1 MIKSRNIGVDVPEPK
16 GGCEN
21 DRKCPFHGGLKLHGR
36 TFIGTVKRV
45 RLGKNAIVE
54 WQRFRYY
61 PKYERYEKRHSKVMA
76 HNPEC
81 IDAVEGD
88 TVRIMESRKL
98 SKTKNF
104 VIIQIMN
111 KEAGKHEPQ
120 DDKKQSAGSSD
131 MKPASRKKKAAKK
144 KSSRSKV
151 KKSAGSKSKN
161 N

>member
-16 GGCEN
+16 DDCEN
-21 DRKCPFHGGLKLHGR
+21 DMKCPFHGGLKLHGR

-61 PKYERYEKRHSKVMA
+61 PKYERYEKRHSRVMA

-81 IDAVEGD
+81 IDASEGD
-88 TVRIMESRKL
+88 TVKIMESRKL

-111 KEAGKHEPQ
+111 GEEEKSRPKEKKHSQESP
-120 DDKKQSAGSSD
+120 
-131 MKPASRKKKAAKK
+131 KKKSTAEKKKTAKK
-144 KSSRSKV
+144 KTSKSKV
-151 KKSAGSKSKN
+151 KKSAGSKSKDN
-161 N
+161 